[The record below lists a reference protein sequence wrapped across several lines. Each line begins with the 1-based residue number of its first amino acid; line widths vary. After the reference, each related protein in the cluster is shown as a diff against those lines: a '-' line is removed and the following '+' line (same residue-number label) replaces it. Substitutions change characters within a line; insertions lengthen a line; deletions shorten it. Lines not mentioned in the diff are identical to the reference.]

1 MKSPVQ
7 ILRSSDSDISP
18 NFRTSCCNLNIRG
31 LGAKLCLA
39 FLLFLFSKELWR
51 FEVRVHVFV
60 EKKIYKVNKNETESK
75 MENPTHTFRARWTM
89 CSNSYKNCNLKVKL
103 WWVGARERKNS
114 VKKSLFCP
122 KYTFEYLRFIPMQ
135 RVLNKPPE

>member
-114 VKKSLFCP
+114 VKRK
-122 KYTFEYLRFIPMQ
+122 FIFSKICFWIFAFYP
-135 RVLNKPPE
+135 NA